1 MVELWE
7 KGKLL
12 STLTLLTNDTLFLR
26 DAPFTIDETKAQI
39 LGATLVGVGVFNV
52 VNELLKQNE
61 VAKSLVENPLTN
73 FVSNIDLNPF
83 ADQKVV
89 QQRSSVEAAP
99 QQHNYAPAY
108 PQPVYQGQAYQQ
120 YAPQPVPTPT
130 Q

>member
-1 MVELWE
+1 M
-7 KGKLL
+7 
-12 STLTLLTNDTLFLR
+12 FLR
-26 DAPFTIDETKAQI
+26 DAPFTIDERKAQI
-39 LGATLVGVGVFNV
+39 LGATVIGVGVFNV
-52 VNELLKQNE
+52 VNELLKQPE
-61 VAKSLVENPLTN
+61 VAKSLAENPVAD
-73 FVSNIDLNPF
+73 FISNIDLNPF

-120 YAPQPVPTPT
+120 YAPQPAPTPT